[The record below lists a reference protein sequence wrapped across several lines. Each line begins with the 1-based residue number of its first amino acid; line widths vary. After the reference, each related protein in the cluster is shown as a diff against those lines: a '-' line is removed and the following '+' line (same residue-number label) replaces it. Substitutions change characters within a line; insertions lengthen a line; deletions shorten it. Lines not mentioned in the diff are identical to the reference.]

1 MTGFGR
7 GVATIDSHQ
16 LTVEVRSVN
25 HRFLE
30 ISTKFPKEWMESE
43 ITVKKLISEAFFRG
57 KFDVVIFLNE
67 MQHVDKKIT
76 INWPLLEAYIE
87 AKKQLTNKVQME
99 EKWSMHEIAML
110 DQVLIAEKQEFSQE
124 DFVEAVRKATT
135 EAIDELSNMRQ
146 FEGQQLQ
153 QEMLLYK
160 EKLEMQISTIR
171 ENSGEV
177 VKKYRQRLKQRL
189 EEFVTSDDLDPRLL
203 TEVALYAEK
212 IDISEELARLH
223 SHIQQLEIALK
234 QTVPIGRKL
243 DFLMQEIHR
252 EINTIGSKN
261 QSALCSIAVV
271 EAKSILEK
279 MREQVQNIE

>member
-16 LTVEVRSVN
+16 FTVEVRSVN

-30 ISTKFPKEWMESE
+30 ISTKFPKEWMELE
-43 ITVKKLISEAFFRG
+43 VIVKKLISESFFRG
-57 KFDVVIFLNE
+57 KFDVVIFSNE
-67 MQHVDKKIT
+67 IQQVDQKIV
-76 INWPLLEAYIE
+76 INWPMLDAYIE
-87 AKKQLTNKVQME
+87 AKQQLANKVQME

-110 DQVLIAEKQEFSQE
+110 DTVLRIEKEEILQE
-124 DFVEAVRKATT
+124 DLTKAVKKATIQ
-135 EAIDELSNMRQ
+135 AIEELSKMRQ
-146 FEGQQLQ
+146 FEGKQLQ
-153 QEMLLYK
+153 DEMLQYK
-160 EKLEMQISTIR
+160 QKLELQISIIR
-171 ENSGEV
+171 ENSKEAV
-177 VKKYRQRLKQRL
+177 QKYRQRLKQRL
-189 EEFVTSDDLDPRLL
+189 EEFVISEELDARLL

-223 SHIQQLEIALK
+223 SHIQQLENTLK

>member
-1 MTGFGR
+1 
-7 GVATIDSHQ
+7 
-16 LTVEVRSVN
+16 
-25 HRFLE
+25 
-30 ISTKFPKEWMESE
+30 
-43 ITVKKLISEAFFRG
+43 
-57 KFDVVIFLNE
+57 
-67 MQHVDKKIT
+67 
-76 INWPLLEAYIE
+76 
-87 AKKQLTNKVQME
+87 ME

-110 DQVLIAEKQEFSQE
+110 DTVLRIEKEEILQE
-124 DFVEAVRKATT
+124 DLTKAVKKATIQ
-135 EAIDELSNMRQ
+135 AIEELSKMRQ
-146 FEGQQLQ
+146 FEGKQLQ
-153 QEMLLYK
+153 DEMLQYK
-160 EKLEMQISTIR
+160 QKLELQISIIR
-171 ENSGEV
+171 ENSKEAV
-177 VKKYRQRLKQRL
+177 QKYRQRLKQRL
-189 EEFVTSDDLDPRLL
+189 EEFVISEELDARLL

-223 SHIQQLEIALK
+223 SHIQQLENTLK